1 VSIYGRL
8 TSTWGLLLLAL
19 AGGAAGVSAAA
30 AAYGPVVDDDGQT
43 VALAAPPRR
52 VISLSPGATAMLYAA
67 GGGAR
72 IVGTAEY
79 SVEPEA
85 ARAILRIGDAHGY
98 DIERILALKPDVVVA
113 WSGGS
118 SVAQLA
124 PLVRAGI
131 PVYHHSVTRLD
142 DLPAAL
148 ERLGRLLDTRAT
160 ADSAA
165 AALRARITALRQRY
179 ARAAA
184 PGVLLQVW
192 DRPVYTV
199 GGAQLMSDV
208 VGACG
213 FSNVFG
219 ELRDAAPPV
228 TLEAVAARDPQVII
242 ALAADDATAREWLD
256 HWKAYPTLRAVAGAR
271 LLAVVDAR
279 LSRLGPATLD
289 AAESLCARLAPLRP

>member
-1 VSIYGRL
+1 M
-8 TSTWGLLLLAL
+8 LLGIT
-19 AGGAAGVSAAA
+19 AGAVRPAHASG
-30 AAYGPVVDDDGQT
+30 YGPVADDDGQ
-43 VALAAPPRR
+43 VLALAAPPRR
-52 VISLSPGATAMLYAA
+52 IVSLSPGATAMLFAA

-79 SVEPEA
+79 SIEPEA
-85 ARAILRIGDAHGY
+85 ARTIARVGDAHGY
-98 DIERILALKPDVVVA
+98 DLERILALKPDVVVA

-118 SVAQLA
+118 STAQLA

-148 ERLGRLLDTRAT
+148 ERLGGMLDTAAT
-160 ADSAA
+160 AATAA
-165 AALRARITALRQRY
+165 AGLRARIAALRRRY
-179 ARAAA
+179 ERGAA

-208 VGACG
+208 VAACG
-213 FSNVFG
+213 FRNVFG

-228 TLEAVAARDPQVII
+228 TLEAVAARDPKVII
-242 ALAADDATAREWLD
+242 ALAADAATAGEWLA
-256 HWKAYPTLRAVAGAR
+256 HWRAYPTLRAVAGGR

-289 AAESLCARLAPLRP
+289 AAEDLCSRLAPLR